1 MYTYV
6 YILTY
11 LQVGIKFAA
20 TVSLDGISDIYLNS
34 LVTTKLDESQNAI
47 QALDVIM
54 RTMSSM
60 K

>member
-1 MYTYV
+1 MYT

-20 TVSLDGISDIYLNS
+20 TVSLDGINDDYLNS
-34 LVTTKLDESQNAI
+34 LVTTRLDESQNAI